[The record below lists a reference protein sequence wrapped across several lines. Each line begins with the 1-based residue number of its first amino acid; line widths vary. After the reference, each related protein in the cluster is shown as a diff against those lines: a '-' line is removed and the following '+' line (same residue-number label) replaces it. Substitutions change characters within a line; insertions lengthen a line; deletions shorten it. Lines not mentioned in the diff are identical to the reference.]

1 MNTNKFILA
10 GIAGGVVF
18 FFVGY
23 LAYGVLLTNFSMAHA
38 GPVKNVARDP
48 DKILFLYLIIGNLL
62 YGFLFAYIFS
72 KAGIATVTKG
82 AVIGAI
88 IGFLISASYGLIEYS
103 TSWLT
108 SRTVVLV
115 DAVAFAII
123 SAIAGAV
130 IAWIA
135 GMGKKR

>member
-10 GIAGGVVF
+10 GIAGGIVF

-23 LAYGVLLTNFSMAHA
+23 LAYGVILANFSMSHA
-38 GPVKNVARDP
+38 GPVKGVARDP
-48 DKILFLYLIIGNLL
+48 AQMLFLYLIIGNLL

-72 KAGIATVTKG
+72 KASIITVSKG
-82 AVIGAI
+82 AMVGAI
-88 IGFLISASYGLIEYS
+88 IGFLISASFGFIQYS
-103 TSWLT
+103 TTWLMG
-108 SRTVVLV
+108 RTVVVV
-115 DAVAFAII
+115 DAIAFAVI

-135 GMGKKR
+135 GMGKK